1 MPPSSI
7 RRNTITRVARV
18 LIALAAI
25 CVGHSRADASDWMFR
40 RSYFSHP
47 VPPELAYK
55 SPVPVSLSAYRPAMV
70 GPYPGFAVQSIQR
83 FNNVVI
89 PIGSSVDY
97 TLLRS
102 ETVRQLP

>member
-1 MPPSSI
+1 MPHSSTL
-7 RRNTITRVARV
+7 RNSSTRFARV
-18 LIALAAI
+18 FIAVAVVAL
-25 CVGHSRADASDWMFR
+25 CQSHADASDWMFR

-47 VPPELAYK
+47 IPPELAYK
-55 SPVPVSLSAYRPAMV
+55 SPAPVSLSAYRPAVV

-89 PIGSSVDY
+89 PSGASVDY

-102 ETVRQLP
+102 DTVRQLP